1 MSELFR
7 LENISF
13 TLDSGSH
20 TSSASTVP
28 SMQSPSSDNID
39 CADLNTS
46 QSTFYV
52 NDADHNLLDSSKIS
66 ANFKCLLNIA
76 SSNSVKVST
85 PLSSDDTPEAKTS
98 RFLSNFNFR
107 HFCFVHS
114 SNSFSLLPHHR
125 SYFSSFDQFQI
136 YHSMSDTIELTDLFF
151 DAVAGREAKNKIPPK

>member
-28 SMQSPSSDNID
+28 SMQSPSSDNI
-39 CADLNTS
+39 DLNTS

-107 HFCFVHS
+107 HF
-114 SNSFSLLPHHR
+114 
-125 SYFSSFDQFQI
+125 SSFILPTLFLSF
-136 YHSMSDTIELTDLFF
+136 HTTDHTFLRLINFKF
-151 DAVAGREAKNKIPPK
+151 IIQ